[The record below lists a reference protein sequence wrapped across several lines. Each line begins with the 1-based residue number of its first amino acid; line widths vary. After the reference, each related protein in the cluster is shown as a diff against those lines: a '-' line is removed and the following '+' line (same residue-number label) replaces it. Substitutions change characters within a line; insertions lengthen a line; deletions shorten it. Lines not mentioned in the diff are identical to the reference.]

1 MKCIAAL
8 LFTPV
13 AIFSQ
18 AQYVTGQAARAVI
31 GQPNFTAQHYP
42 GSPPDVVT
50 SASLLGG
57 VGGLAWA
64 NGTLFVVDSNR
75 VQAPPIQNRV
85 LIYKSLPLPG
95 PTDEIVQPY
104 VRCPVCVGTA
114 NVVVG
119 QPDFTTTLNNLT
131 QNGLNNP
138 TGVATDGHILVVSD
152 TDNNRVLIWN
162 PIPTANG
169 APATVVLGQKD
180 FSTLQPASVVSSSS
194 LRGPQGVWI
203 QGQQLFV
210 ADSAANRV
218 LIWNHIPTQN
228 TQPADIVLGE
238 PNFTS
243 APGNPATTSQSMFAP
258 VSVTSDG
265 TRLYV
270 ADLGNNRVLIW
281 NHIPTANG
289 QAADV
294 ELGQPDFVN
303 NASNNTA
310 GICPGTGSGTTAV
323 YPALC
328 GASMSFPRYALSD
341 GTRLYVADGG
351 NDRVLVYNSIP
362 TTNGAR
368 AQVVLGQQDEFSNVN
383 GVDTTLIASSAQI
396 STPQALAWD
405 GTNLYVSDPW
415 DLRVMVF
422 SPGQNLISNTA
433 IANSASANVFA
444 LGSVVFGG
452 TIAAGDTVTITINGT
467 AYTYTV
473 LKADTLATVIA
484 AMTDKIDNYNN
495 GAGDPNVEAIN
506 DATNNSD
513 IVLVAKVSGANGDNI
528 TYSATVSSTAVITAT
543 AGGANLAGGQNAA
556 DVAPGT
562 LITAFGYGSLT
573 DQEPA
578 AAPAGQNLPLQL
590 AGVEFYVD
598 GMRAPLQYVSNKQI
612 NAQLPFEVADATSV
626 TTWVRSVR
634 KNGTAINTAAV
645 AVPITTG
652 APGIFAKPGAEP
664 RAAIATHG
672 SSYGT
677 DIVSVDGTITA
688 GNTTTITIGS
698 TPYTYTVQ
706 ATDTLVTVEDAL
718 IGLINADKNRV
729 VTAEAAGAFTRIILT
744 SKLKGAAGNGIAI
757 AVSTSTSATVLLTIL
772 GNSTTCCANTAG
784 ASLTTSNPAVPGEI
798 ISLYAT
804 GLGIAASSNG
814 TWQGFTGQIVP
825 ANEPANTVLN
835 AVDALVNGNSTAN
848 VLFAG
853 LAPGTVGIYLV
864 QIQLS
869 NALTTNLHSQLR
881 IAQGTFTSNIVTIP
895 VQAP

>member
-8 LFTPV
+8 LFIPV
-13 AIFSQ
+13 AVFSQ

-31 GQPNFTAQHYP
+31 GQPNFTAQHYA

-57 VGGLAWA
+57 VGGLAFA
-64 NGTLFVVDSNR
+64 NGTLFAVDSNR

-85 LIYKSLPLPG
+85 LIYNNLPLPG
-95 PTDEIVQPY
+95 PTDEITELY

-114 NVVVG
+114 NLVVG
-119 QPDFTTTLNNLT
+119 QPDFTTTLTNLT

-138 TGVATDGHILVVSD
+138 TGVASDGHILVVAD

-162 PIPTANG
+162 PIPTVNG

-180 FSTLQPASVVSSSS
+180 FTTLQPATTVSASSM
-194 LRGPQGVWI
+194 RGPQGVWI

-210 ADSAANRV
+210 ADSGANRV
-218 LIWNHIPTQN
+218 LIWNSIPTQN
-228 TQPADIVLGE
+228 TQAADIVLGE
-238 PNFTS
+238 PNMTT
-243 APGNPATTSQSMFAP
+243 APDNPATTAQSMFSP

-270 ADLGNNRVLIW
+270 TDLGNNRVLIW

-289 QAADV
+289 QAADI
-294 ELGQPDFVN
+294 ELGQPDFKS

-310 GICPGTGSGTTAV
+310 GICPSTGSGSSAV

-328 GASMSFPRYALSD
+328 GASLSFPRFALSD

-362 TTNGAR
+362 TANAAR

-383 GVDTTLIASSAQI
+383 GVDTTLIASSAQV
-396 STPQALAWD
+396 SNPQSLAWD

-422 SPGQNLISNTA
+422 APGQNLISNTA
-433 IANSASANVFA
+433 ITNSASANVFA
-444 LGSVVFGG
+444 LGDVAFGG
-452 TIAAGDTVTITINGT
+452 TINAGDTATITINGT

-473 LKADTLATVIA
+473 VKADTLTTVIA
-484 AMTDKIDNYNN
+484 AMTDKINSSNN

-506 DATNNSD
+506 DSTNSD
-513 IVLVAKVSGANGDNI
+513 IVLVAKVSGANGNNV
-528 TYSATVSSTAVITAT
+528 TYSATVSSTAQISAT
-543 AGGANLAGGQNAA
+543 AAGANLAGGQNAA

-562 LITAFGYGSLT
+562 LISVFGYGSLT
-573 DQEPA
+573 DQGPA
-578 AAPAGQNLPLQL
+578 SAPAGKNLPLQL
-590 AGVEFYVD
+590 AGVELYVD
-598 GMRAPLQYVSNKQI
+598 GMRAPLQYVSDKQI
-612 NAQLPFEVADATSV
+612 NAQIPFEVADATSV
-626 TTWVRSVR
+626 TTWVRSAR
-634 KNGTAINTAAV
+634 KNGTVINTAAV
-645 AVPITTG
+645 AVPVTTG
-652 APGIFAKPGAEP
+652 APGIFANPGTEP

-677 DIVSVDGTITA
+677 NVVSVDGTITA
-688 GNTTTITIGS
+688 GNTATITIGG
-698 TPYTYTVQ
+698 TAYAYTVT
-706 ATDTLVTVEDAL
+706 ATDTLTTVENAL
-718 IGLINADKNRV
+718 IAKINSDKNQV
-729 VTAEAAGAFTRIILT
+729 VTAEPAGAYNRIILT
-744 SKLKGAAGNGIAI
+744 SKVKGAAGNGISV
-757 AVSTSTSATVLLTIL
+757 AVSTSTSSTVLLTIL

-784 ASLTTSNPAVPGEI
+784 ALLTASNPAVPGEI

-814 TWQGFTGQIVP
+814 TWQGFTGQIFP
-825 ANEPANTVLN
+825 ANGPANTVLN

-853 LAPGTVGIYLV
+853 LQPGTVGIYLV

-869 NALTTNLHSQLR
+869 NALTTNLKSQLR

-895 VQAP
+895 VQKP

>member
-8 LFTPV
+8 LFIPV
-13 AIFSQ
+13 AVFSQ

-31 GQPNFTAQHYP
+31 GQPNFTAQHYA

-64 NGTLFVVDSNR
+64 NGTLFAVDSNR
-75 VQAPPIQNRV
+75 VQAQPIQNRV
-85 LIYKSLPLPG
+85 LVYNNLPLPG
-95 PTDEIVQPY
+95 PTDEIAELY

-119 QPDFTTTLNNLT
+119 QPDFTTVLNNLT
-131 QNGLNNP
+131 QTGLNSP
-138 TGVATDGHILVVSD
+138 TGVASDGHILAVAD
-152 TDNNRVLIWN
+152 TDNNRVLIWS
-162 PIPTANG
+162 PIPTTNG

-180 FSTLQPASVVSSSS
+180 FSSVQLATIVSSSS
-194 LRGPQGVWI
+194 LRGPEGVWI

-210 ADSAANRV
+210 ADSGANRV

-228 TQPADIVLGE
+228 GQAADIVLGQSS
-238 PNFTS
+238 FTS
-243 APGNPATTSQSMFAP
+243 APDNPPTTAQSMFSP

-270 ADLGNNRVLIW
+270 TDLGNNRVLIW
-281 NHIPTANG
+281 NHIPTTNG
-289 QAADV
+289 QTADI
-294 ELGQPDFVN
+294 ELGQPDFKS

-310 GICPGTGSGTTAV
+310 GICPSTGSGSSAV

-328 GASMSFPRYALSD
+328 GASLSFPRFALSD

-362 TTNGAR
+362 TANAAR

-383 GVDTTLIASSAQI
+383 GVDTTLIASSAQV
-396 STPQALAWD
+396 SSPQSLAWD

-422 SPGQNLISNTA
+422 TPGQNLISNTA
-433 IANSASANVFA
+433 ITNSASNNVFA

-452 TIAAGDTVTITINGT
+452 TINAGDTVTVTINGT

-473 LKADTLATVIA
+473 LKADTLTTVIA
-484 AMTDKIDNYNN
+484 AVTKQIDSSNN

-506 DATNNSD
+506 DSTNSD
-513 IVLVAKVSGANGDNI
+513 IVLVAKVSGANGNYVA
-528 TYSATVSSTAVITAT
+528 YSAAASSTAQITAT

-562 LITAFGYGSLT
+562 LISVFGYGSLT
-573 DQEPA
+573 DQGPA
-578 AAPAGQNLPLQL
+578 AAPAGKDLPLQL
-590 AGVEFYVD
+590 AGVELYVD
-598 GMRAPLQYVSNKQI
+598 GMRAPLQYVSDKQI

-626 TTWVRSVR
+626 TTWVRSVK
-634 KNGTAINTAAV
+634 KNGTVINTAAV
-645 AVPITTG
+645 AVPVTTG
-652 APGIFAKPGAEP
+652 APGIFAKPGSEP

-677 DIVSVDGTITA
+677 DVVSVDGTITA
-688 GNTTTITIGS
+688 GNTATITIGS
-698 TPYTYTVQ
+698 TAYTYTVT
-706 ATDTLVTVEDAL
+706 ATDTLTTVENAL
-718 IGLINADKNRV
+718 MTMINADKNQV
-729 VTAEAAGAFTRIILT
+729 ATAEASGAYNRIILT
-744 SKLKGAAGNGIAI
+744 SKVKGAAGNGIAI
-757 AVSTSTSATVLLTIL
+757 AVSTSASSTVLLTIL
-772 GNSTTCCANTAG
+772 GNTTTCCANTAG
-784 ASLTTSNPAVPGEI
+784 ALLTASNPAVPGEI

-814 TWQGFTGQIVP
+814 TWQGFTGKILP
-825 ANEPANTVLN
+825 ANSPANTVLN

-853 LAPGTVGIYLV
+853 LEPGTVGIYLV

-869 NALTTNLHSQLR
+869 NSLTTNLQSQLR
-881 IAQGTFTSNIVTIP
+881 IAQGTFTSNIVAIP

>member
-1 MKCIAAL
+1 MKYIAVL

-13 AIFSQ
+13 AVFSQ

-31 GQPNFTAQHYP
+31 GQPNFTAQYYA
-42 GSPPDVVT
+42 GSPPSVVT
-50 SASLLGG
+50 PSASLLGG
-57 VGGLAWA
+57 VGGLAFA
-64 NGTLFVVDSNR
+64 NGTLFAVDSNR

-85 LIYKSLPLPG
+85 LIYNNLPLPG
-95 PTDEIVQPY
+95 PTTELTELY

-119 QPDFTTTLNNLT
+119 QPDFTTVLNNLT
-131 QNGLNNP
+131 QTGLNGP
-138 TGVATDGHILVVSD
+138 TGVASDGHILVVAD

-162 PIPTANG
+162 PIPTTNG

-180 FSTLQPASVVSSSS
+180 FTTLQPASTVSATS
-194 LRGPQGVWI
+194 LRGPEGVWI

-210 ADSAANRV
+210 ADSGANRV
-218 LIWNHIPTQN
+218 LIWNQIPTQN
-228 TQPADIVLGE
+228 TQAADVVLGQ

-243 APGNPATTSQSMFAP
+243 APANPAATSQSMSTP

-270 ADLGNNRVLIW
+270 TDLGNNRVLIW

-289 QAADV
+289 QAADI
-294 ELGQPDFVN
+294 ELGQPDFVS

-310 GICPGTGSGTTAV
+310 GICPSTGSGSSAV

-328 GASMSFPRYALSD
+328 GASMSFPRFALSD
-341 GTRLYVADGG
+341 GKRLYVADGG

-362 TTNGAR
+362 TANAAR
-368 AQVVLGQQDEFSNVN
+368 AQVILGQQDEFSNVN

-396 STPQALAWD
+396 SSPQALAWD

-422 SPGQNLISNTA
+422 TPGQNLISNTA
-433 IANSASANVFA
+433 VTNSASDNVFA

-473 LKADTLATVIA
+473 LKADTLTTVIA
-484 AMTDKIDNYNN
+484 AMTNQIDNSNS

-506 DATNNSD
+506 DSTNSE
-513 IVLVAKVSGANGDNI
+513 IVLVAKASGANGNNV
-528 TYSATVSSTAVITAT
+528 TYSSTVSSTAVITAT

-573 DQEPA
+573 DQGPA
-578 AAPAGQNLPLQL
+578 AAPAGKNLPLQL

-598 GMRAPLQYVSNKQI
+598 GMRAPLQYVSDKQI
-612 NAQLPFEVADATSV
+612 NAQIPFEVADATSV

-634 KNGTAINTAAV
+634 KDGTVINTAAV

-652 APGIFAKPGAEP
+652 APGIFANPGTEP

-677 DIVSVDGTITA
+677 NVVSVDGTITA
-688 GNTTTITIGS
+688 GNTATITIGS
-698 TPYTYTVQ
+698 TPYTYTVTS
-706 ATDTLVTVEDAL
+706 TDTLTTVEDAL
-718 IGLINADKNRV
+718 INLINADKKQV
-729 VTAEAAGAFTRIILT
+729 VTAEAAGAFNRIILT
-744 SKLKGAAGNGIAI
+744 SKLKGAAGNGISITVA
-757 AVSTSTSATVLLTIL
+757 TSTSATVLLTIL

-784 ASLTTSNPAVPGEI
+784 AVLSTSNPAVPGEI

-814 TWQGFTGQIVP
+814 TWQGFTGQIFP
-825 ANEPANTVLN
+825 ANGPANTVLN

-853 LAPGTVGIYLV
+853 LEPGTVGIYLV

-869 NALTTNLHSQLR
+869 NALTTNLKSQLR